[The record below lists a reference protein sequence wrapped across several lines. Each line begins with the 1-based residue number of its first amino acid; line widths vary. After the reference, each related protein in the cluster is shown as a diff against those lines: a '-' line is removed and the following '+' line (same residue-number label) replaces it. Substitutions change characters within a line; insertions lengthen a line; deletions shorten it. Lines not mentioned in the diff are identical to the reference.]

1 MTLFRGMLLLIDVR
15 ALENMPHD
23 KRVVILG
30 EKDDGW
36 VGLCFINT
44 EASTETKK
52 RNFQI
57 KLLPDDYP
65 EFLRHISYIDC
76 GEVRQIKKD
85 AIDSWHG
92 EGKIKSY
99 GCLKEKDFELARDAG
114 KNNISLNKREKSF
127 F

>member
-1 MTLFRGMLLLIDVR
+1 MLLLIDVR